1 MGKPNALSAAGST
14 FLLMTSH
21 PSGDASFSAAMADM
35 HQSLDRLDEV
45 DWRALSP
52 EALIDTVRRMTVVRQ
67 QLQVVRESMQREVVK
82 RTLRTANPPYAEVTK
97 SAARNEHSGGSL
109 CTRNVGDGVHAEPA
123 NEEA

>member
-1 MGKPNALSAAGST
+1 
-14 FLLMTSH
+14 
-21 PSGDASFSAAMADM
+21 MADM

-82 RTLRTANPPYAEVTK
+82 RTLRTANPPYAETGRK
-97 SAARNEHSGGSL
+97 AL
-109 CTRNVGDGVHAEPA
+109 QD
-123 NEEA
+123 